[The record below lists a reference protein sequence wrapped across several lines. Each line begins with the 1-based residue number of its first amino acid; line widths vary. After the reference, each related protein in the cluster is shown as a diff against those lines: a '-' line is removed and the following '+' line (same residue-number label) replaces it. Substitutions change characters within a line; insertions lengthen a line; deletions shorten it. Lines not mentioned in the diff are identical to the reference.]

1 MEINGVK
8 CRMSFRAMRLLPLA
22 PTDGDLKVGL
32 YLPKSEAI
40 TPIISLTPNLIHAA
54 HHANRSGQG
63 GEHSDEDLEEFAP
76 VEVFHCD

>member
-1 MEINGVK
+1 MPNVLSRDETIAFGPYGRRPK
-8 CRMSFRAMRLLPLA
+8 GWPLSPQA
-22 PTDGDLKVGL
+22 Q
-32 YLPKSEAI
+32 AI